1 MRLSL
6 SITNFTWPTGPAGLA
21 QELQAIVEAADGGDI
36 DTVWVNDHLLQAEPG
51 TSRDEPMLEAYTTL
65 GFLASASRR
74 VRLGT
79 MVTGVTFRPVA
90 LLVKAVTTV
99 DVLSGG
105 RAWLGIGAGYQQ
117 DEARAMGLPLPPTAE
132 RFELL
137 ADTVL
142 LARRMWSGDASLF
155 QGRRTRLEEPIGS
168 PLPLTRGPTD
178 RPGLPILIGGIGE
191 KRTLRLVAE
200 HADACNLF
208 DIPDGG
214 ATVRHK
220 LRVLAGHCAA
230 VGRPALRGD
239 RQDDQ
244 RPVRSGPAGGSVRRT
259 LLRVGRAGH
268 RARGGTHH
276 GGLDTAGRR
285 GLCSRGEGARHP
297 MSRGGTSGLSGI
309 FDTITFA
316 PGRIRTCGQVLRSQ
330 GARARRHAHL
340 RKHPSGVS
348 GRPEVIWSEAVPA
361 RRRYRRPG
369 PRRDGAPPCLQHP
382 TARAPAHLGRT
393 ADAGPRRPADRLRHH
408 ARGRRCA
415 APGSVRRV
423 RRRGT
428 T

>member
-21 QELQAIVEAADGGDI
+21 QELQAIVEAADGGGI

-137 ADTVL
+137 ADTEL

-178 RPGLPILIGGIGE
+178 RPGLPILIGG
-191 KRTLRLVAE
+191 
-200 HADACNLF
+200 
-208 DIPDGG
+208 
-214 ATVRHK
+214 
-220 LRVLAGHCAA
+220 
-230 VGRPALRGD
+230 
-239 RQDDQ
+239 
-244 RPVRSGPAGGSVRRT
+244 
-259 LLRVGRAGH
+259 
-268 RARGGTHH
+268 RARSARCDSSPSTPTHA
-276 GGLDTAGRR
+276 T
-285 GLCSRGEGARHP
+285 CST
-297 MSRGGTSGLSGI
+297 SRT
-309 FDTITFA
+309 
-316 PGRIRTCGQVLRSQ
+316 
-330 GARARRHAHL
+330 
-340 RKHPSGVS
+340 
-348 GRPEVIWSEAVPA
+348 
-361 RRRYRRPG
+361 
-369 PRRDGAPPCLQHP
+369 GAPPCDTSCECSP
-382 TARAPAHLGRT
+382 GIAPQSAGRPYEEIDKT
-393 ADAGPRRPADRLRHH
+393 I
-408 ARGRRCA
+408 
-415 APGSVRRV
+415 SVRFDPAQPV
-423 RRRGT
+423 EAFAEHCSELAELGIEHAVALT
-428 T
+428 TGAWTPPVV

>member
-21 QELQAIVEAADGGDI
+21 QELQAIVEAADGGGI

-285 GLCSRGEGARHP
+285 GLCSRWEGAR
-297 MSRGGTSGLSGI
+297 
-309 FDTITFA
+309 
-316 PGRIRTCGQVLRSQ
+316 
-330 GARARRHAHL
+330 
-340 RKHPSGVS
+340 HPSGVS

-369 PRRDGAPPCLQHP
+369 PRRDGAPQCLQHP

-415 APGSVRRV
+415 ATGSVRRV

>member
-21 QELQAIVEAADGGDI
+21 QELQAIVEAADGGGI

-79 MVTGVTFRPVA
+79 MGTGVTFRPVA

-178 RPGLPILIGGIGE
+178 RPGPPILIGGMGE

-214 ATVRHK
+214 TTVRHK

-230 VGRPALRGD
+230 VGRPYEEID
-239 RQDDQ
+239 KTI
-244 RPVRSGPAGGSVRRT
+244 SVRFDPAQPVEAFVEHCSELAELGIEHVVT
-259 LLRVGRAGH
+259 L
-268 RARGGTHH
+268 T
-276 GGLDTAGRR
+276 T
-285 GLCSRGEGARHP
+285 GAWTP
-297 MSRGGTSGLSGI
+297 
-309 FDTITFA
+309 A
-316 PGRIRTCGQVLRSQ
+316 AV
-330 GARARRHAHL
+330 
-340 RKHPSGVS
+340 
-348 GRPEVIWSEAVPA
+348 EA
-361 RRRYRRPG
+361 Y
-369 PRRDGAPPCLQHP
+369 
-382 TARAPAHLGRT
+382 
-393 ADAGPRRPADRLRHH
+393 
-408 ARGRRCA
+408 A
-415 APGSVRRV
+415 AAAKMLATR
-423 RRRGT
+423 
-428 T
+428 